1 MNQPQD
7 AAPAPARADETP
19 QPAPSQPP
27 DCPERP
33 SPDSPDSARPHETD
47 EAADQVPSPEPS
59 EPEPSP
65 TFIRDSL
72 TPTLDPEYR
81 GETPSAAPSGT
92 ALVVARALS
101 LATRRG
107 TVFGPLDFTIDRRTL
122 ALASGPAG
130 SGRSSLLL
138 AVAGRMRGVQGR
150 VAVGGLDAIGQAR
163 LVRREVAV
171 ARIAGVVVL
180 DERMRVEEAIV
191 ERCLTEA
198 IKTRDGSRNF
208 AATANLIG
216 LRIPQRALIAE
227 LDSLDAALLTL
238 ALATVRPA
246 SLIVYDDLD
255 EHLTRAE
262 EEVLLDAFQL
272 TTRTGPAILAATT
285 DVDLAPNGATL
296 IHL

>member
-1 MNQPQD
+1 MKHTQD
-7 AAPAPARADETP
+7 AEPARCVADESARQEP
-19 QPAPSQPP
+19 RLEQPE
-27 DCPERP
+27 DRPEQP
-33 SPDSPDSARPHETD
+33 SPDSIDSAPRP
-47 EAADQVPSPEPS
+47 EAS
-59 EPEPSP
+59 EPDPSP
-65 TFIRDSL
+65 TLIRESL
-72 TPTLDPEYR
+72 SPNLNPECR
-81 GETPSAAPSGT
+81 GETPPAAPAGA
-92 ALVVARALS
+92 ALVTARELS

-107 TVFGPLDFTIDRRTL
+107 VVFGPLDFTVDHQTL

-138 AVAGRMRGVQGR
+138 AVAGRMRGVRGTLS
-150 VAVGGLDAIGQAR
+150 VAGLDAIGRAR

-171 ARIAGVVVL
+171 ARIADIVVL

-198 IKTRDGSRNF
+198 IKTAEGSRNF
-208 AATANLIG
+208 AGTANLIG
-216 LRIPQRALIAE
+216 LRVPQRALIAE

-246 SLIVYDDLD
+246 RLIVYDDLD

>member
-1 MNQPQD
+1 MNDPQGPEP
-7 AAPAPARADETP
+7 AAAAADETSP
-19 QPAPSQPP
+19 VGQPASPP
-27 DCPERP
+27 QP
-33 SPDSPDSARPHETD
+33 SPDTPSRT
-47 EAADQVPSPEPS
+47 PSPEPS
-59 EPEPSP
+59 DEDPSP
-65 TFIRDSL
+65 MFIRESL
-72 TPTLDPEYR
+72 SPAANPEYR
-81 GETPSAAPSGT
+81 GETPT
-92 ALVVARALS
+92 ATPASTAVVTARGLS

-107 TVFGPLDFTIDRRTL
+107 AVFGPLDFSIDRQTL

-150 VAVGGLDAIGQAR
+150 LAVAGMDAIGQAR

-180 DERMRVEEAIV
+180 DERMRVDEAIV

-208 AATANLIG
+208 AVTANRIG
-216 LRIPQRALIAE
+216 LRVPQRALIAE

-255 EHLTRAE
+255 AHLTRAE

-272 TTRTGPAILAATT
+272 ITRTGPAILAATT